1 MLDLQRP
8 VARLARPFRP
18 TGGHGSVQ
26 GSLGLKSGVGAASG
40 GASSAAPTKTSQ
52 IFVLG
57 HKCLRQFF
65 SRHVASFS
73 RERSPFERR
82 TRTTQAELSISAGS
96 YEVSR
101 NRGPPGNKTSHLL
114 HNTSLLHNV
123 KLLLPLI
130 SATVYTVL
138 LCYCTV
144 LYCTVRY
151 CTVLYCTVLYCTV
164 LYSTVLYCTVLYCTV
179 LLWQ

>member
-52 IFVLG
+52 IFGGVR
-57 HKCLRQFF
+57 KCLRHFF

-82 TRTTQAELSISAGS
+82 TRTTQAELSAGS

-123 KLLLPLI
+123 NLLLVAQSNCIFLEQDDP
-130 SATVYTVL
+130 TH
-138 LCYCTV
+138 
-144 LYCTVRY
+144 
-151 CTVLYCTVLYCTV
+151 
-164 LYSTVLYCTVLYCTV
+164 STIKVNPTAL
-179 LLWQ
+179 

>member
-73 RERSPFERR
+73 RERLSFERR
-82 TRTTQAELSISAGS
+82 TRTTQEKPISES
-96 YEVSR
+96 YEVM
-101 NRGPPGNKTSHLL
+101 GPTSPMRAKTSHRDY
-114 HNTSLLHNV
+114 N
-123 KLLLPLI
+123 
-130 SATVYTVL
+130 
-138 LCYCTV
+138 
-144 LYCTVRY
+144 
-151 CTVLYCTVLYCTV
+151 
-164 LYSTVLYCTVLYCTV
+164 
-179 LLWQ
+179 